1 MIDILKNW
9 LLSLLLSDGENAMIL
24 RLRQS
29 AKLTERINEALDWSE
44 GQWMIA
50 MEHTMWTVDACT
62 RFSFAAMWTPTEME
76 RAQWV
81 NSLSF
86 QKLAQAE
93 QAAQMSNPDFTMA
106 IKCHEKWKAKQMRL
120 GKKNGGE

>member
-1 MIDILKNW
+1 MIKIFKNW
-9 LLSLLLSDGENAMIL
+9 LMGLLLSSGEHAMIL

-50 MEHTMWTVDACT
+50 IEHTMWSIDACT
-62 RFSFAAMWTPTEME
+62 NFSIAANWTQTEME
-76 RAQWV
+76 RAKWV

-93 QAAQMSNPDFTMA
+93 QAALMSNPDFTMA
-106 IKCHEKWKAKQMRL
+106 IKCHEKWKAKQLRL
-120 GKKNGGE
+120 GKKKGAE